1 MVQGR
6 RDRLETPEQLE
17 QLELRVRAD
26 VMGLLVTPV
35 PKEQPVRGE
44 RQVVARDHR
53 DRLDHRGRRD
63 MTDSKATPALQV
75 KH

>member
-6 RDRLETPEQLE
+6 RDRLETRE
-17 QLELRVRAD
+17 QLELRVRPD

-35 PKEQPVRGE
+35 VPVPKEQPVRRE